1 MVSSIDIILLILA
14 AIGFYKGFKN
24 GVLIEITTLL
34 ALLLGFYGAQHL
46 SSFTARFLSETLHWN
61 PEKLYL
67 ISLVIS
73 FTLIVLSVYMLGKA
87 LTKVASMILLGGI
100 NKILGGLFGI
110 LKMGVIISVLIAY
123 GQQYFNFLEMLP
135 TAFFENSVAKAPLEE
150 FGSFLVQEVF
160 VSENLNTIKGLFSKG
175 S

>member
-1 MVSSIDIILLILA
+1 MSSFDIVLLVLGA
-14 AIGFYKGFKN
+14 FGFYKGFKN
-24 GVLIEITTLL
+24 GILIEITTLL
-34 ALLLGFYGAQHL
+34 ALILGFYGAQHL
-46 SSFTARFLSETLHWN
+46 ASYTARILHEQFHWN
-61 PEKLYL
+61 PENLYL
-67 ISLVIS
+67 IAMGLTFVCIVIG
-73 FTLIVLSVYMLGKA
+73 VYLLGKA

-100 NKILGGLFGI
+100 NKILGGFFGI

-135 TAFFENSVAKAPLEE
+135 TAVFENSVAKAPLEE

-160 VSENLNTIKGLFSKG
+160 VSENLNTIKNLFSEG

>member
-73 FTLIVLSVYMLGKA
+73 FTLIVLSAYMLGKA

-100 NKILGGLFGI
+100 NKILGGIFGI
-110 LKMGVIISVLIAY
+110 LKIGVIAGVLCSY
-123 GQQYFNFLEMLP
+123 GNEYFNLMAVLP
-135 TAFFENSVAKAPLEE
+135 QESVATSMGIEPLI
-150 FGSFLVQEVF
+150 FTGDFLRQEIF
-160 VSENLNTIKGLFSKG
+160 ISENLDHIKNLFSH
-175 S
+175 